1 MISNEHFGPLVGLK
15 VIDLATVVA
24 GPGVA
29 KYFADYGA
37 DVIKIERP
45 SGDSTRSMGWTE
57 QGETDSLWWKLVNR
71 GKRSLVLDL
80 KNDADLSILKNLID
94 SADL

>member
-1 MISNEHFGPLVGLK
+1 MTSKEHAGPLLGLK
-15 VIDLATVVA
+15 VIDLSTVVA

-45 SGDSTRSMGWTE
+45 DRKS
-57 QGETDSLWWKLVNR
+57 V
-71 GKRSLVLDL
+71 V
-80 KNDADLSILKNLID
+80 
-94 SADL
+94 

>member
-1 MISNEHFGPLVGLK
+1 MTSREHTGPLVGLK

-37 DVIKIERP
+37 DVIKIERKY
-45 SGDSTRSMGWTE
+45 DNKKIIYYR
-57 QGETDSLWWKLVNR
+57 V
-71 GKRSLVLDL
+71 VV
-80 KNDADLSILKNLID
+80 A
-94 SADL
+94 

>member
-1 MISNEHFGPLVGLK
+1 MSTSERRGPLVGLK

-37 DVIKIERP
+37 DVIKVEAP
-45 SGDSTRSMGWTE
+45 EGDSTRRTGPGRSAATRR
-57 QGETDSLWWKLVNR
+57 GER
-71 GKRSLVLDL
+71 
-80 KNDADLSILKNLID
+80 
-94 SADL
+94 

>member
-1 MISNEHFGPLVGLK
+1 MASKEHTGPLVGLK
-15 VIDLATVVA
+15 VIDLSTVVA

-45 SGDSTRSMGWTE
+45 ANINGNCNSGYHPF
-57 QGETDSLWWKLVNR
+57 Q
-71 GKRSLVLDL
+71 
-80 KNDADLSILKNLID
+80 
-94 SADL
+94 